1 MASAAV
7 GQGMDAAEM
16 LFDLAHHELERA
28 CGLVRKAHPDPIDP
42 QFRILCVD
50 GHLRIA
56 VTLTENAKERARRL
70 ALVSD
75 FMAWKMALGFVL
87 TSEIHE
93 PDALVAVGLR
103 HDGYAGLI
111 RVIERGPLAFQA
123 VKILQRDNVDKAM
136 LALLPRGTRT
146 INKTRLK
153 ELANWFGPNGRFPA
167 VPDGND

>member
-1 MASAAV
+1 MLRKS
-7 GQGMDAAEM
+7 

-56 VTLTENAKERARRL
+56 ITLTENAKERARRL

-75 FMAWKMALGFVL
+75 FMAWKMAPGFVL

-93 PDALVAVGLR
+93 PDALLPPPA
-103 HDGYAGLI
+103 
-111 RVIERGPLAFQA
+111 AFA
-123 VKILQRDNVDKAM
+123 FSPPCLFSRTGILCLPPRC
-136 LALLPRGTRT
+136 LPRSMCSPRAG
-146 INKTRLK
+146 
-153 ELANWFGPNGRFPA
+153 
-167 VPDGND
+167 